1 MARRRRHQ
9 EEHQNHEGWAIPYGD
24 LITLLLAFFVVMYS
38 ISSVNEGKFR
48 VLSDSL
54 TAAFRGMP
62 MAPEPI
68 QIGSPTLAPQ
78 TTPLGGMASSGLRD
92 MGVPAMPVDPR
103 AILRL
108 EALDAFLDAP
118 ADMGAEEMMP
128 SHLQG
133 LQRFGEHLAHS
144 QQGALDSFREAAQ
157 GMTRVGDEIQR
168 AMAPLIDA
176 DLIRVRRDRLWI
188 EVEINTSLLFASG
201 SADLFPDA
209 RPVLE
214 DLAEI
219 LGAFPVRIHAEGF
232 TDDVPINTPSFPS
245 NWELS
250 AGRAATVIRLFA
262 ENGLDP
268 TTMAAIG
275 FGEHRPIADN
285 DSAEGRMKNRRV
297 TIVILAEAR
306 PREDLPLEPES
317 LREGL
322 DRAQALPDSG

>member
-1 MARRRRHQ
+1 M
-9 EEHQNHEGWAIPYGD
+9 NHEGWAIPYGD

-54 TAAFRGMP
+54 SAAFRGMP

-78 TTPLGGMASSGLRD
+78 TTALGGRASSGLRD
-92 MGVPAMPVDPR
+92 MGIPPMATGPVSDHRLDQLR
-103 AILRL
+103 AFL
-108 EALDAFLDAP
+108 EAPSYMAAGGEVEAEGFLR
-118 ADMGAEEMMP
+118 
-128 SHLQG
+128 S
-133 LQRFGEHLAHS
+133 GEHFAHGE
-144 QQGALDSFREAAQ
+144 QGRLDGFFEAAES
-157 GMTRVGDEIQR
+157 MARVGDEIQR

-176 DLIRVRRDRLWI
+176 DLINVRRDRFWI

-201 SADLFPDA
+201 SAELFADA

-214 DLAEI
+214 ELAGI
-219 LGAFPVRIHAEGF
+219 LGPFPVRIHAEGF
-232 TDDVPINTPSFPS
+232 TDNVPINTPAFPS

-250 AGRAATVIRLFA
+250 AGRAASVIRLFA

-275 FGEHRPIADN
+275 FGEYRPIADN
-285 DSAEGRMKNRRV
+285 AFAEGRMKNRRV
-297 TIVILAEAR
+297 TLVILAQKR
-306 PREDLPLEPES
+306 PRSDRSLEPDS

-322 DRAQALPDSG
+322 DRSPGTTESG

>member
-1 MARRRRHQ
+1 M
-9 EEHQNHEGWAIPYGD
+9 NHEGWAIPYGD

-54 TAAFRGMP
+54 SAAFRGMP

-92 MGVPAMPVDPR
+92 IGIPAVPSDPR
-103 AILRL
+103 AIQRL

-118 ADMGAEEMMP
+118 ADMEGDVMSP
-128 SHLQG
+128 LDVQG
-133 LQRFGEHLAHS
+133 LQRFGEHFAHS
-144 QQGALDSFREAAQ
+144 QQGPLDQFLEAAE
-157 GMTRVGDEIQR
+157 GMALVGDEIQR

-201 SADLFPDA
+201 SADLFPEA

-219 LGAFPVRIHAEGF
+219 LWAFPVRIHAEGF

-250 AGRAATVIRLFA
+250 AGRAASVIRLFA

-275 FGEHRPIADN
+275 FGEYRPIADN

-297 TIVILAEAR
+297 TIVILAATR
-306 PREDLPLEPES
+306 PREDVPLEPEG

-322 DRAQALPDSG
+322 DRMQGLPESG

>member
-48 VLSDSL
+48 ILSDSL
-54 TAAFRGMP
+54 SAAFRGMP

-68 QIGSPTLAPQ
+68 QIGAPTLAPQ
-78 TTPLGGMASSGLRD
+78 TTPLGGRASSGLRD
-92 MGVPAMPVDPR
+92 MGVPAMATDPLSEHRLDQLR
-103 AILRL
+103 AFL
-108 EALDAFLDAP
+108 EAPSYRTAGGAVEVDGVQRYGEQFAHGEQDPLDGFL
-118 ADMGAEEMMP
+118 
-128 SHLQG
+128 
-133 LQRFGEHLAHS
+133 
-144 QQGALDSFREAAQ
+144 EAAES
-157 GMTRVGDEIQR
+157 MARVGDEIQR

-176 DLIRVRRDRLWI
+176 DLINVRRDRFWI

-201 SADLFPDA
+201 SAEVFTDA

-214 DLAEI
+214 ELAGI
-219 LGAFPVRIHAEGF
+219 LGPFPVRIHAEGF
-232 TDDVPINTPSFPS
+232 TDNVPINTAAFPS

-250 AGRAATVIRLFA
+250 AGRAASVIRLFA

-275 FGEHRPIADN
+275 FGEYRPIADN
-285 DSAEGRMKNRRV
+285 DSAEGRRKNRRV
-297 TIVILAEAR
+297 TLVILAQER
-306 PREDLPLEPES
+306 PRSDRSLEPDS

-322 DRAQALPDSG
+322 DRIPGPTESG

>member
-48 VLSDSL
+48 VLSESL

-92 MGVPAMPVDPR
+92 MGIPAMPSDPG
-103 AILRL
+103 AIHRL

-118 ADMGAEEMMP
+118 ADRAADAGMP
-128 SHLQG
+128 SNLQE
-133 LQRFGEHLAHS
+133 LQRFGEHFAHS
-144 QQGALDSFREAAQ
+144 QQGPLDPALEAAQ
-157 GMTRVGDEIQR
+157 GMRRVGDEIQR

-176 DLIRVRRDRLWI
+176 DLIRVHRDRLWI

-201 SADLFPDA
+201 SADLFPEA
-209 RPVLE
+209 GPVLQE
-214 DLAEI
+214 LAEI

-297 TIVILAEAR
+297 TIVILAA
-306 PREDLPLEPES
+306 PQVREDQPLEPE
-317 LREGL
+317 GL
-322 DRAQALPDSG
+322 HEDLERTQGLSDRG